1 MFWLKDASMLNRR
14 QTLALLG
21 GAAATAALPFSARAA
36 AQPLKTLR
44 IGWQKNGV
52 LALSK
57 GKGALEKRFEP
68 RGISVTWAEFSSGPP
83 LLEAL
88 GAGAIDFG
96 PTGDVPPLF
105 AQAAGGNLLYA
116 GTYRGSNSGSAILVA
131 KDSPYQSIADL
142 KGKRVAFKRGS
153 SAHNFTVK
161 ALRTAG
167 LTVNDIKAS
176 DLSPSDAAAAF
187 TAGQVDAWVI
197 WDPYFAI
204 AEKRPETRVLTT
216 SDGIVD
222 SWSFF
227 LSNKDFAAAHGDV
240 LTDVLDELAAVGKA
254 AQSNLDE
261 TVAALSSITGVPAD
275 IQRVIQT
282 RKDTDLGAVATV
294 SAQAV
299 AYQQALAN
307 EFFELKILPKQLNVS
322 DIVWKG
328 QQAG

>member
-1 MFWLKDASMLNRR
+1 MLNRR
-14 QTLALLG
+14 QTLGLLG
-21 GAAATAALPFSARAA
+21 GAAIAASLPYSARAA
-36 AQPLKTLR
+36 SEPLKTVR

-52 LALSK
+52 LALAK

-68 RGISVTWAEFSSGPP
+68 RGISVSWAEFSSGPP

-116 GTYRGSNSGSAILVA
+116 GTYRGSPAGSAILVA
-131 KDSPYQSIADL
+131 KDSPYQSVADL

-161 ALRTAG
+161 ALRAAG
-167 LTVNDIKAS
+167 LSVADVKAT

-187 TAGQVDAWVI
+187 TAGQIDAWSI

-204 AEKRPETRVLTT
+204 AEKRPEARVLTT
-216 SDGIVD
+216 SEGIVD

-227 LSNKDFAAAHGDV
+227 LSNGDFTAAHGDV
-240 LTDVLDELAAVGKA
+240 IAELIDELKITGTG
-254 AQSNLDE
+254 AQENLDE
-261 TVAALSSITGVPAD
+261 TIKTLSKITGVPED
-275 IQRVIQT
+275 IQRTVLT
-282 RKDTDLGAVATV
+282 RKGSDLASVAQI
-294 SAQAV
+294 SPQAI
-299 AYQQALAN
+299 AYQQALAD
-307 EFFELKILPKQLNVS
+307 EFYALGILPKQLNVS